1 MAKIVKLTT
10 YDLRFPTSDHLDGSD
25 AMNPDPDYSAAYV
38 IIETDQSSLK
48 GHSFAFTLGRGNDLC
63 CNAIKALQHLVI
75 GLDLNWIRD
84 NQSAFSRRMTSDSQ
98 LRWVGPEKGI
108 IHMASGAIINA
119 VWDILS
125 KLDNKPLWQLVSDM
139 NAEQI
144 SNTIDFRHIT
154 DFLNQDEAVEI
165 LKSHQKTKL
174 DRVSILENEG
184 YPCYV
189 TSAGW
194 LGYSDKKLQRLC
206 LEAKDNGFEYVKLKV
221 GKDLKDDMRRLE
233 IARTT
238 LGPDIKIM
246 IDANQVWEVGQAIKW
261 MKSLAEFDPYFIEEP
276 TSPDDIIGH
285 KKIKD
290 AIYPIKVATGEAV
303 QNRVIFK
310 QLISEKAIDIVQVD
324 ACRMGG
330 LNEVLAVQLMA
341 SKQGLPVWP
350 HAGGVGLCEYSQH
363 LAMIDYLCISGRR
376 DEQVI
381 EYVDHLHEHFL
392 NPCQIKNAAYMLPKE
407 SGFSVEMKPST
418 LVSNL
423 FKV

>member
-1 MAKIVKLTT
+1 MAKIVKLST

-38 IIETDQSSLK
+38 IIETDQSLLK

-75 GLDLNWIRD
+75 GLDINWIRD

-98 LRWVGPEKGI
+98 LRWIGPEKGI

-139 NAEQI
+139 DSDEI
-144 SNTIDFRHIT
+144 SNAIDFRHIT

-165 LKSHQKTKL
+165 LKSHHKTKL

-194 LGYSDKKLQRLC
+194 LGYSDKKLERLC
-206 LEAKDNGFEYVKLKV
+206 LEAKNNGFEYVKLKV
-221 GKDLKDDMRRLE
+221 GKDLKNDMRRLE

-246 IDANQVWEVGQAIKW
+246 IDANQVWEVDQAIKW

-310 QLISEKAIDIVQVD
+310 QLISENAIDIVQVD

-363 LAMIDYLCISGRR
+363 LAMIDYLCISGRK

-418 LVSNL
+418 LTSNL
-423 FKV
+423 FKG

>member
-154 DFLNQDEAVEI
+154 DFLNQDEAFEI

-310 QLISEKAIDIVQVD
+310 QLISENAIDIVQVD

>member
-10 YDLRFPTSDHLDGSD
+10 YDLRFPTSDNLDGSD

-38 IIETDQSSLK
+38 IIETDDNSLT

-63 CNAIKALQHLVI
+63 CEAIKALQHLVL
-75 GLDLNWIRD
+75 GLDINWIEK

-119 VWDILS
+119 VWDILAKS
-125 KLDNKPLWQLVSDM
+125 KKKPLWKLISDKSPK
-139 NAEQI
+139 QI
-144 SNTIDFRHIT
+144 SDSIDFRHIT
-154 DFLNQDEAVEI
+154 DFLNEDEAISI
-165 LKSHQKTKL
+165 LSAHQDTKSR
-174 DRVSILENEG
+174 RVSILEKEG

-194 LGYSDKKLQRLC
+194 LGYSDEKLKRLC
-206 LEAKDNGFEYVKLKV
+206 LEAKAKGFEYVKLKV
-221 GKDLKDDMRRLE
+221 GKNLKDDMRRLD

-238 LGPDIKIM
+238 LGPDMKIM
-246 IDANQVWEVGQAIKW
+246 IDANQVWEVDQAIKW
-261 MKSLAEFDPYFIEEP
+261 MKSLAEFNPYFIEEP

-285 KKIKD
+285 KKIRE

-303 QNRVIFK
+303 QNRIIFK
-310 QLISEKAIDIVQVD
+310 QLISENAIDIVQVD

-341 SKQGLPVWP
+341 AKNNLPVWP

-363 LAMIDYLCISGRR
+363 LAMIDYLCISGRKN
-376 DEQVI
+376 DQVI
-381 EYVDHLHEHFL
+381 EYVHHLHEHFL
-392 NPCQIKNAAYMLPKE
+392 NPCIIKNAAYMIPKE
-407 SGFSVEMKPST
+407 SGFSVEMKPET
-418 LVSNL
+418 LKEHL
-423 FKV
+423 FKG

>member
-125 KLDNKPLWQLVSDM
+125 KLDNKPLWQLLSDM

-154 DFLNQDEAVEI
+154 DFLNQDEAFEI

-310 QLISEKAIDIVQVD
+310 QLISENAIDIVQVD

>member
-10 YDLRFPTSDHLDGSD
+10 YDLRFPTSDYLDGSD

-63 CNAIKALQHLVI
+63 CIAIKALQHLVI

-139 NAEQI
+139 NADQI
-144 SNTIDFRHIT
+144 SNAIDFRHIT

-246 IDANQVWEVGQAIKW
+246 IDANQVWEVDQAIKW

-310 QLISEKAIDIVQVD
+310 QLISENAIDIVQVD

>member
-1 MAKIVKLTT
+1 
-10 YDLRFPTSDHLDGSD
+10 
-25 AMNPDPDYSAAYV
+25 
-38 IIETDQSSLK
+38 LK

-63 CNAIKALQHLVI
+63 CDAIKALQHLVI
-75 GLDLNWIRD
+75 GLDINWIRD
-84 NQSAFSRRMTSDSQ
+84 NQSLFSRRMTSDSQ

-125 KLDNKPLWQLVSDM
+125 KFENKPLWQLVSDM
-139 NAEQI
+139 NSEQI
-144 SNTIDFRHIT
+144 SNAIDFRHIT
-154 DFLNQDEAVEI
+154 DFLDQDEAVEI
-165 LKSHQKTKL
+165 LTSHQKTKI
-174 DRVSILENEG
+174 DRVTILENEG

-194 LGYSDKKLQRLC
+194 LGYSDKKLERLC
-206 LEAKDNGFEYVKLKV
+206 AEAKVSGFEYVKLKV

-238 LGPDIKIM
+238 LGPDIRIM
-246 IDANQVWEVGQAIKW
+246 IDANQVWEVDQAINW
-261 MKSLAEFDPYFIEEP
+261 MKNLAEFNPYFIEEP

-310 QLISEKAIDIVQVD
+310 QLISENAIDIVQVD

-363 LAMIDYLCISGRR
+363 LAMIDYLCISGRK

-407 SGFSVEMKPST
+407 SGFSIEMKPST
-418 LVSNL
+418 LTSNL
-423 FKV
+423 FKG

>member
-1 MAKIVKLTT
+1 MAKIVKLST

-38 IIETDQSSLK
+38 IIETDQSLLK

-75 GLDLNWIRD
+75 GLDINWIRD

-98 LRWVGPEKGI
+98 LRWIGPEKGI

-139 NAEQI
+139 DSDEI
-144 SNTIDFRHIT
+144 SNAIDFRHIT

-165 LKSHQKTKL
+165 LKSHHKTKL

-194 LGYSDKKLQRLC
+194 LGYSDKKLERLC

-221 GKDLKDDMRRLE
+221 GKDLKNDMRRLE

-246 IDANQVWEVGQAIKW
+246 IDANQVWEVDQAIKW

-290 AIYPIKVATGEAV
+290 SIFPIKVATGEAV

-310 QLISEKAIDIVQVD
+310 QLISENAIDIVQVD

-363 LAMIDYLCISGRR
+363 LAMIDYICISGRK

-418 LVSNL
+418 LTSNL
-423 FKV
+423 FKG

>member
-10 YDLRFPTSDHLDGSD
+10 YDLRFPTSDNLDGSD

-38 IIETDQSSLK
+38 ILETDDSSLT

-63 CNAIKALQHLVI
+63 CEAIKALQHLVI
-75 GLDLNWIRD
+75 GLDLNWIEE
-84 NQSAFSRRMTSDSQ
+84 NQSVFSRRMTSDSQ

-119 VWDILS
+119 VWDLLAKS
-125 KLDNKPLWQLVSDM
+125 KKKPLWKLISDM
-139 NAEQI
+139 SPKQI
-144 SNTIDFRHIT
+144 SNCIDFRHIT
-154 DFLNQDEAVEI
+154 DFLNEDEAISI
-165 LKSHQKTKL
+165 LSAHQDTKSSRVSKL
-174 DRVSILENEG
+174 DKEG

-194 LGYSDKKLQRLC
+194 LGYSDEKLKRLC
-206 LEAKDNGFEYVKLKV
+206 LEAKAKGFEYVKLKV
-221 GKDLKDDMRRLE
+221 GKNLKDDMRRLD

-238 LGPDIKIM
+238 LGSDIKIM
-246 IDANQVWEVGQAIKW
+246 IDANQVWEVDQAIKW
-261 MKSLAEFDPYFIEEP
+261 MKCLAEFNPYFIEEP

-285 KKIKD
+285 KKIKE

-303 QNRVIFK
+303 QNRIIFK
-310 QLISEKAIDIVQVD
+310 QLISENAIDIVQVD

-341 SKQGLPVWP
+341 AKNNLPVWP

-363 LAMIDYLCISGRR
+363 LAMIDYLCISGSKN
-376 DEQVI
+376 EQVI

-392 NPCQIKNAAYMLPKE
+392 NPCIIKNAAYMLPKE
-407 SGFSVEMKPST
+407 SGFSVEMKPDT
-418 LVSNL
+418 LKKHL
-423 FKV
+423 FKG

>member
-139 NAEQI
+139 NADQI
-144 SNTIDFRHIT
+144 SNAIDFRHIT

-246 IDANQVWEVGQAIKW
+246 IDANQVWEVDQAIKW

-303 QNRVIFK
+303 QNRVILK
-310 QLISEKAIDIVQVD
+310 QLISENAIDIVQVD

>member
-1 MAKIVKLTT
+1 MAKIVKLST

-75 GLDLNWIRD
+75 GLDINWIRD

-98 LRWVGPEKGI
+98 LRWIGPEKGI

-139 NAEQI
+139 DSDEI

-165 LKSHQKTKL
+165 LKSYHKTKL

-194 LGYSDKKLQRLC
+194 LGYSDKKLERLC

-221 GKDLKDDMRRLE
+221 GKDLKNDMRRLE

-246 IDANQVWEVGQAIKW
+246 IDANQVWEVDQAIKW

-290 AIYPIKVATGEAV
+290 AIFPIKVATGEAV

-310 QLISEKAIDIVQVD
+310 QLISENAIDIVQVD

-363 LAMIDYLCISGRR
+363 LAMIDYICISGRK

-418 LVSNL
+418 LTSNL
-423 FKV
+423 FKG

>member
-1 MAKIVKLTT
+1 MAKIVKLST

-38 IIETDQSSLK
+38 IIETDQSLLK

-75 GLDLNWIRD
+75 GLDINWIRD

-98 LRWVGPEKGI
+98 LRWIGPEKGI

-139 NAEQI
+139 DPDEI

-165 LKSHQKTKL
+165 LKSHHKTKL

-194 LGYSDKKLQRLC
+194 LGYSDKKLERLC
-206 LEAKDNGFEYVKLKV
+206 LEAKNNGFEYVKLKV
-221 GKDLKDDMRRLE
+221 GKDLKNDMRRLE

-246 IDANQVWEVGQAIKW
+246 IDANQVWEVDQAIKW

-381 EYVDHLHEHFL
+381 EYVAHLHEHFL

>member
-10 YDLRFPTSDHLDGSD
+10 YDLRFPTSDNLDGSD

-38 IIETDQSSLK
+38 IIETDDNSLT

-63 CNAIKALQHLVI
+63 CEAIKALQHLVL
-75 GLDLNWIRD
+75 GLDINWIEK
-84 NQSAFSRRMTSDSQ
+84 NQSAFSRRMTSDTQ

-119 VWDILS
+119 VWDILAKS
-125 KLDNKPLWQLVSDM
+125 KKKPLWKLISDKSPK
-139 NAEQI
+139 QI
-144 SNTIDFRHIT
+144 SDSIDFRHIT
-154 DFLNQDEAVEI
+154 DFLNEDEAISI
-165 LKSHQKTKL
+165 LSAHQDTKSR
-174 DRVSILENEG
+174 RVSILEKEG

-194 LGYSDKKLQRLC
+194 LGYSDEKLKRLC
-206 LEAKDNGFEYVKLKV
+206 LEAKAKGFEYVKLKV
-221 GKDLKDDMRRLE
+221 GKNLKDDMRRLD

-246 IDANQVWEVGQAIKW
+246 IDANQVWEVDQAIKW
-261 MKSLAEFDPYFIEEP
+261 MKSLAEFNSYFIEEP

-285 KKIKD
+285 KKIRE

-303 QNRVIFK
+303 QNRIIFK
-310 QLISEKAIDIVQVD
+310 QLISENAIDIVQVD

-341 SKQGLPVWP
+341 AKNNLPVWP

-363 LAMIDYLCISGRR
+363 LAMIDYLCISGRKN
-376 DEQVI
+376 DQVI

-392 NPCQIKNAAYMLPKE
+392 NPCIIKNAAYMIPKE
-407 SGFSVEMKPST
+407 SGFSVEMKPET
-418 LVSNL
+418 LKEHL
-423 FKV
+423 FKG

>member
-10 YDLRFPTSDHLDGSD
+10 YDLRFPTSDYLDGSD

-139 NAEQI
+139 NADQI
-144 SNTIDFRHIT
+144 SNAIDFRHIT

-246 IDANQVWEVGQAIKW
+246 IDANQVWEVDQAIKW

-310 QLISEKAIDIVQVD
+310 QLISENAIDIVQVD

-418 LVSNL
+418 LISNL

>member
-1 MAKIVKLTT
+1 MAKIVKLST

-75 GLDLNWIRD
+75 GLDINWIRD

-98 LRWVGPEKGI
+98 LRWIGPEKGI

-139 NAEQI
+139 DSDEI
-144 SNTIDFRHIT
+144 SNAIDFRHIT

-165 LKSHQKTKL
+165 LKSHHKTKL

-194 LGYSDKKLQRLC
+194 LGYSDKKLKRLC

-221 GKDLKDDMRRLE
+221 GKDLKNDMRRLE

-246 IDANQVWEVGQAIKW
+246 IDANQVWEVDQAIKW

-290 AIYPIKVATGEAV
+290 AIFPIKVATGEAV

-310 QLISEKAIDIVQVD
+310 QLISENAIDIVQVD

-363 LAMIDYLCISGRR
+363 LAMIDYICISGRK

-418 LVSNL
+418 LTSNL
-423 FKV
+423 FKG

>member
-38 IIETDQSSLK
+38 IIETDQSLLK

-75 GLDLNWIRD
+75 GLDINWIRD

-98 LRWVGPEKGI
+98 LRWIGPEKGI

-139 NAEQI
+139 DSDEI
-144 SNTIDFRHIT
+144 SNAIDFRHIK

-246 IDANQVWEVGQAIKW
+246 IDANQVWEVDQAIKW

-290 AIYPIKVATGEAV
+290 AIFPIKVATGEAV

-310 QLISEKAIDIVQVD
+310 QLISENAIDIVQVD

>member
-1 MAKIVKLTT
+1 MTKIVKLTT
-10 YDLRFPTSDHLDGSD
+10 YDLRFPTSDYLDGSD

-139 NAEQI
+139 NADQI
-144 SNTIDFRHIT
+144 SNAIDFRHIT

-174 DRVSILENEG
+174 DRVSILENVG

-206 LEAKDNGFEYVKLKV
+206 LEAKDNGFQYVKLKV

-246 IDANQVWEVGQAIKW
+246 IDANQVWEVDQAIKW

-418 LVSNL
+418 LTSNL
-423 FKV
+423 FKG

>member
-38 IIETDQSSLK
+38 IIETDQNSLK

-63 CNAIKALQHLVI
+63 CNAIRALQHLVI

-139 NAEQI
+139 NADQI
-144 SNTIDFRHIT
+144 SNAIDFRHIT

-310 QLISEKAIDIVQVD
+310 QLISENAIDIVQVD

>member
-38 IIETDQSSLK
+38 IIETDQNSLK

-139 NAEQI
+139 NADQI
-144 SNTIDFRHIT
+144 SNAIDFRHIT

-310 QLISEKAIDIVQVD
+310 QLISENAIDIVQVD

>member
-38 IIETDQSSLK
+38 IIETDKTSLK

-63 CNAIKALQHLVI
+63 CDAIKALQHLVI
-75 GLDLNWIRD
+75 GLDINWIRD
-84 NQSAFSRRMTSDSQ
+84 NQSTFSRRMTSDSQ

-125 KLDNKPLWQLVSDM
+125 KLENKPLWQLVSDM
-139 NAEQI
+139 NSEQI
-144 SNTIDFRHIT
+144 SNAIDFRHIT
-154 DFLNQDEAVEI
+154 DFLDQDEAVEI
-165 LKSHQKTKL
+165 LTSHQKTKI
-174 DRVSILENEG
+174 DRVTILENEG

-194 LGYSDKKLQRLC
+194 LGYSDKKLERLC
-206 LEAKDNGFEYVKLKV
+206 AEAKASGFEYVKLKV

-238 LGPDIKIM
+238 LGPDIRIM
-246 IDANQVWEVGQAIKW
+246 IDANQVWEVDQAINW
-261 MKSLAEFDPYFIEEP
+261 MKNLAEFNPYFIEEP

-285 KKIKD
+285 KKIKE

-310 QLISEKAIDIVQVD
+310 QLISENAIDIVQVD

-363 LAMIDYLCISGRR
+363 LAMIDYLCISGRK

-418 LVSNL
+418 LTSNL
-423 FKV
+423 FKG

>member
-10 YDLRFPTSDHLDGSD
+10 YDLRFPTSDYLDGSD

-144 SNTIDFRHIT
+144 SNIIDFRHIT

-310 QLISEKAIDIVQVD
+310 QLISENAIDIVQVD

>member
-10 YDLRFPTSDHLDGSD
+10 YDLRFPTSDYLDGSD

-48 GHSFAFTLGRGNDLC
+48 GHSFAFTLVRGNDLC

-139 NAEQI
+139 NADQI
-144 SNTIDFRHIT
+144 SNAIDFRHIT

-238 LGPDIKIM
+238 LGPNIKIM
-246 IDANQVWEVGQAIKW
+246 IDANQVWEVDQAIKW

>member
-144 SNTIDFRHIT
+144 SNTIHFRHIT
-154 DFLNQDEAVEI
+154 DFLNQDDAVEI

-246 IDANQVWEVGQAIKW
+246 IDANQVWEVDQAIKW

>member
-139 NAEQI
+139 NADQI
-144 SNTIDFRHIT
+144 SNAIDFRHIT

-238 LGPDIKIM
+238 LGPNIKIM
-246 IDANQVWEVGQAIKW
+246 IDANQVWEVDQAIKW

-310 QLISEKAIDIVQVD
+310 QLISENAIDIVQVD

-418 LVSNL
+418 LISNL

>member
-154 DFLNQDEAVEI
+154 DFLNQDEAFEI
-165 LKSHQKTKL
+165 LKPHQKTKL
-174 DRVSILENEG
+174 DKVSILENEG

-418 LVSNL
+418 LISNL

>member
-38 IIETDQSSLK
+38 IIESDQSSLK

-63 CNAIKALQHLVI
+63 CDAIKALQHLVI
-75 GLDLNWIRD
+75 GLDINWIRD
-84 NQSAFSRRMTSDSQ
+84 NQSLFSRRMTSDSQ

-119 VWDILS
+119 VWDLLS
-125 KLDNKPLWQLVSDM
+125 KLENKPLWQLVSDM
-139 NAEQI
+139 NSDQI
-144 SNTIDFRHIT
+144 SSAIDFRHIT
-154 DFLNQDEAVEI
+154 DFLDQDESIEI
-165 LKSHQKTKL
+165 IKSHQKTKL

-194 LGYSDKKLQRLC
+194 LGYSDKKLERLC
-206 LEAKDNGFEYVKLKV
+206 EEAKVSGFEYVKLKV

-246 IDANQVWEVGQAIKW
+246 IDANQVWEVDQAIKW

-290 AIYPIKVATGEAV
+290 AIYPIKIATGEAV

-310 QLISEKAIDIVQVD
+310 QLISENAIDIVQVD

-363 LAMIDYLCISGRR
+363 LAMIDYLCISGRK

-418 LVSNL
+418 LTSNL
-423 FKV
+423 FKG

>member
-84 NQSAFSRRMTSDSQ
+84 NQSEFSRRMTSDSQ

-139 NAEQI
+139 NADQI
-144 SNTIDFRHIT
+144 SNAIDFRHIT

-246 IDANQVWEVGQAIKW
+246 IDANQVWEVDQAIKW

-310 QLISEKAIDIVQVD
+310 QLISENAIDIVQVD

-407 SGFSVEMKPST
+407 SGFSIEMKAST
-418 LVSNL
+418 LISNL

>member
-10 YDLRFPTSDHLDGSD
+10 YDLRFPTSDNLDGSD

-38 IIETDQSSLK
+38 IIETDDNSLT

-63 CNAIKALQHLVI
+63 CEAIKALQHLVL
-75 GLDLNWIRD
+75 GLDINWIEK
-84 NQSAFSRRMTSDSQ
+84 NQSAFSRRMTSDTQ

-119 VWDILS
+119 VWDILAKS
-125 KLDNKPLWQLVSDM
+125 KKKPLWKLISDKSPK
-139 NAEQI
+139 QI
-144 SNTIDFRHIT
+144 SDSIDFRHIT
-154 DFLNQDEAVEI
+154 DFLNEDEAISI
-165 LKSHQKTKL
+165 LSAHQDTKSR
-174 DRVSILENEG
+174 RVSILEKEG

-194 LGYSDKKLQRLC
+194 LGYSGEKLKRLC
-206 LEAKDNGFEYVKLKV
+206 LEAKAKGFEYVKLKV
-221 GKDLKDDMRRLE
+221 GKNLKDDMRRLD

-246 IDANQVWEVGQAIKW
+246 IDANQVWEVDQAIKW
-261 MKSLAEFDPYFIEEP
+261 MKSLAEFNPYFIEEP

-285 KKIKD
+285 KKIRE

-303 QNRVIFK
+303 QNRIIFK
-310 QLISEKAIDIVQVD
+310 QLISENAIDIVQVD

-341 SKQGLPVWP
+341 AKNNLPVWP

-363 LAMIDYLCISGRR
+363 LAMIDYLCISGRKN
-376 DEQVI
+376 EQVI
-381 EYVDHLHEHFL
+381 EYVDHLHEHFV
-392 NPCQIKNAAYMLPKE
+392 NPCIIKNAAYMLPKE
-407 SGFSVEMKPST
+407 SGFSVEMKPDT
-418 LVSNL
+418 LKDNL
-423 FKV
+423 FNA

>member
-10 YDLRFPTSDHLDGSD
+10 YDLRFPTSDYLDGSD

-154 DFLNQDEAVEI
+154 DFLNQDEAFEI

>member
-10 YDLRFPTSDHLDGSD
+10 YDLRFPTSDNLDGSD

-38 IIETDQSSLK
+38 ILETDDSSLT

-63 CNAIKALQHLVI
+63 CEAIKALQHLVI
-75 GLDLNWIRD
+75 GLDLNWIEE

-119 VWDILS
+119 VWDVLAKS
-125 KLDNKPLWQLVSDM
+125 KKKPLWKLISDM
-139 NAEQI
+139 NPKQI
-144 SNTIDFRHIT
+144 SNCIDFRHIT
-154 DFLNQDEAVEI
+154 DFLNEDEAISI
-165 LKSHQKTKL
+165 LSKHQDTKSS
-174 DRVSILENEG
+174 RISILEKEG

-194 LGYSDKKLQRLC
+194 LGYSDEKLKRLC
-206 LEAKDNGFEYVKLKV
+206 LEAKSNGFEYVKLKV
-221 GKDLKDDMRRLE
+221 GKNLKDDMRRLD

-238 LGPDIKIM
+238 LGSDIKIM
-246 IDANQVWEVGQAIKW
+246 IDANQVWEVDQAIKW
-261 MKSLAEFDPYFIEEP
+261 MKCLAEFNPYFIEEP

-285 KKIKD
+285 KKIKE

-303 QNRVIFK
+303 QNRIIFK
-310 QLISEKAIDIVQVD
+310 QLISENAIDIVQVD

-341 SKQGLPVWP
+341 AKNNLPVWP

-363 LAMIDYLCISGRR
+363 LAMIDYLCISGRKN
-376 DEQVI
+376 EQVI

-392 NPCQIKNAAYMLPKE
+392 NPCIIKNAAYMLPKE
-407 SGFSVEMKPST
+407 SGFSVEMKPDT
-418 LVSNL
+418 LKKHL
-423 FKV
+423 FKG

>member
-139 NAEQI
+139 NADQI
-144 SNTIDFRHIT
+144 SNAIDFRHIT
-154 DFLNQDEAVEI
+154 DFLNQDEAFEI
-165 LKSHQKTKL
+165 LKSHQRTKL

-310 QLISEKAIDIVQVD
+310 QLISENAIDIVQVD

>member
-10 YDLRFPTSDHLDGSD
+10 YDLRFPTSDYLDGSD

-125 KLDNKPLWQLVSDM
+125 KLDNKPLWQLLSDM

-154 DFLNQDEAVEI
+154 DFLNQDEAFEI

-238 LGPDIKIM
+238 LGPNIKIM
-246 IDANQVWEVGQAIKW
+246 IDANQVWEVDQAIKW

-310 QLISEKAIDIVQVD
+310 QLISENAIDIVQVD

>member
-10 YDLRFPTSDHLDGSD
+10 YDLRFPTSDYLDGSD

-154 DFLNQDEAVEI
+154 DFLNQDEAFEI

-310 QLISEKAIDIVQVD
+310 QLISENAIDIVQVD

-418 LVSNL
+418 LISNL

>member
-10 YDLRFPTSDHLDGSD
+10 YDLRFPTSDNLDGSD

-38 IIETDQSSLK
+38 ILETDDSSLT

-63 CNAIKALQHLVI
+63 CEAIKALQHLVI
-75 GLDLNWIRD
+75 GVDLNWIEK
-84 NQSAFSRRMTSDSQ
+84 NQSAFSRRMTSDTQ

-119 VWDILS
+119 VWDILA
-125 KLDNKPLWQLVSDM
+125 KYKKKPLWKLISDM
-139 NAEQI
+139 SPKQI
-144 SNTIDFRHIT
+144 SDCIDFRYIT
-154 DFLNQDEAVEI
+154 DFLNEDEAISI
-165 LKSHQKTKL
+165 LSAHQNTKSR
-174 DRVSILENEG
+174 RVSILEKEG

-194 LGYSDKKLQRLC
+194 LGYSDEKLKRLC
-206 LEAKDNGFEYVKLKV
+206 LEAKVKGFEYVKLKV
-221 GKDLKDDMRRLE
+221 GKNLKDDMRRLD

-246 IDANQVWEVGQAIKW
+246 IDANQVWEVDQAIKW
-261 MKSLAEFDPYFIEEP
+261 MKCLAEFNPYFIEEP

-285 KKIKD
+285 KKIKE

-303 QNRVIFK
+303 QNRIIFK
-310 QLISEKAIDIVQVD
+310 QLISENAIDIVQVD

-341 SKQGLPVWP
+341 AKNNLPVWP

-363 LAMIDYLCISGRR
+363 LAMIDYLCISGRKN
-376 DEQVI
+376 EQVI

-392 NPCQIKNAAYMLPKE
+392 NPCIIKNAAYMLPKE
-407 SGFSVEMKPST
+407 SGFSVEMKPDT
-418 LVSNL
+418 LKKHL
-423 FKV
+423 FKG

>member
-38 IIETDQSSLK
+38 IIDTDQSSLK

-139 NAEQI
+139 NADQI
-144 SNTIDFRHIT
+144 SNAIDFRHIT
-154 DFLNQDEAVEI
+154 DFLNQDEAFEI

-310 QLISEKAIDIVQVD
+310 QLISENAIDIVQVD

-330 LNEVLAVQLMA
+330 FNEVLAVQLMA

>member
-10 YDLRFPTSDHLDGSD
+10 HDLRFPTSDHLDGSD

-38 IIETDQSSLK
+38 ILETDDSKLT

-63 CNAIKALQHLVI
+63 CEAIKALQHLVI
-75 GLDLNWIRD
+75 GLDLNWIEE
-84 NQSAFSRRMTSDSQ
+84 NQSAFSRKMTSDSQ

-119 VWDILS
+119 VWDVLAKS
-125 KLDNKPLWQLVSDM
+125 KKKPLWKLISDM
-139 NAEQI
+139 NPKQI
-144 SNTIDFRHIT
+144 VSCIDFRHIT
-154 DFLNQDEAVEI
+154 DFLNEDEAISI
-165 LKSHQKTKL
+165 LSKHQDTKSS
-174 DRVSILENEG
+174 RISILEKEG

-194 LGYSDKKLQRLC
+194 LGYSDEKLKRLC
-206 LEAKDNGFEYVKLKV
+206 LEAKVNGFEYVKLKV
-221 GKDLKDDMRRLE
+221 GKNLKDDMRRLD

-238 LGPDIKIM
+238 LGSDIKIM
-246 IDANQVWEVGQAIKW
+246 IDANQVWEVDQAIKW
-261 MKSLAEFDPYFIEEP
+261 MKSLAEFNPYFIEEP

-285 KKIKD
+285 KKIRE

-303 QNRVIFK
+303 QNRIIFK
-310 QLISEKAIDIVQVD
+310 QLISENAIDIVQVD

-341 SKQGLPVWP
+341 AKNNLPVWP

-363 LAMIDYLCISGRR
+363 LAMIDYLCISGRKN
-376 DEQVI
+376 EQVI

-392 NPCQIKNAAYMLPKE
+392 NPCIIKNAAYMLPKE
-407 SGFSVEMKPST
+407 SGFSVEMKPDT
-418 LVSNL
+418 LKDNL
-423 FKV
+423 FIA

>member
-38 IIETDQSSLK
+38 IIESDQSSLK

-63 CNAIKALQHLVI
+63 CDAIKALQHLVI
-75 GLDLNWIRD
+75 GLDINWIRD
-84 NQSAFSRRMTSDSQ
+84 NQSLFSRRMTSDSQ

-119 VWDILS
+119 VWDLLS
-125 KLDNKPLWQLVSDM
+125 KLENKPLWQLVSDM
-139 NAEQI
+139 NSDQI
-144 SNTIDFRHIT
+144 SSAIDFRHIT
-154 DFLNQDEAVEI
+154 DFLDQDEAIEI

-194 LGYSDKKLQRLC
+194 LGYSDKKLERLC
-206 LEAKDNGFEYVKLKV
+206 EEAKVSGFEYVKLKV

-246 IDANQVWEVGQAIKW
+246 IDANQVWEVDQAIKW

-310 QLISEKAIDIVQVD
+310 QLISENAIDIVQVD

-363 LAMIDYLCISGRR
+363 LAMIDYLCISGRK

-392 NPCQIKNAAYMLPKE
+392 NPCQIENAAYMLPKE

-418 LVSNL
+418 LTSHL
-423 FKV
+423 FKG

>member
-10 YDLRFPTSDHLDGSD
+10 HDLRFPTSDHLDGSD

-38 IIETDQSSLK
+38 ILETDDSKLT

-63 CNAIKALQHLVI
+63 CEAIKALQHLVI
-75 GLDLNWIRD
+75 GLDLNWIEE
-84 NQSAFSRRMTSDSQ
+84 NQSAFSRKMTSDSQ

-119 VWDILS
+119 VWDVLAKS
-125 KLDNKPLWQLVSDM
+125 KKKPLWKLISDM
-139 NAEQI
+139 NPKQI
-144 SNTIDFRHIT
+144 VSCIDFRHIT
-154 DFLNQDEAVEI
+154 DFLNEDEAISI
-165 LKSHQKTKL
+165 LSKHQDTKSS
-174 DRVSILENEG
+174 RISILEKEG

-194 LGYSDKKLQRLC
+194 LGYSDEKLKRLC
-206 LEAKDNGFEYVKLKV
+206 LEAKVNGFEYVKLKV
-221 GKDLKDDMRRLE
+221 GKNLKDDMRRLD

-238 LGPDIKIM
+238 LGSDIKIM
-246 IDANQVWEVGQAIKW
+246 IDANQVWEVDQAIKW
-261 MKSLAEFDPYFIEEP
+261 MKSLAEFNPYFIEEP

-285 KKIKD
+285 KKIRE

-303 QNRVIFK
+303 QNRIIFK
-310 QLISEKAIDIVQVD
+310 QLISENAIDIVQVD

-341 SKQGLPVWP
+341 AKNNLPVWP

-363 LAMIDYLCISGRR
+363 LAMIDYLCISGRKN
-376 DEQVI
+376 EQVI

-392 NPCQIKNAAYMLPKE
+392 NPCVIKNAAYMLPKE
-407 SGFSVEMKPST
+407 SGFSVEMKPDT
-418 LVSNL
+418 LKNNL
-423 FKV
+423 FNA